1 LKIVHV
7 VSYFQP
13 EFGYEEY
20 FSAREQAAK
29 GHEVH
34 VITSDR
40 IFPFRNVEKMLSD
53 MGSKY
58 KTRMRPKGEEKMEG
72 FTVHRKGTVIETLY
86 DFIIYKDIKEELS
99 ILRPDVVHC
108 HIPYQWGSY
117 QAAKVKDELGFKLVV
132 DEHGYDTTYDQKR
145 TFRNWLLDKEYRV
158 VRAPLARYSLKRAD
172 AVVAKYRQTRDF
184 LMDFYHVKDPVFIP
198 LGIDHRKFIEDP
210 SVRKRYRRKRG
221 WEGKKVLVTAG
232 RLDKAKKL
240 EIFIEA
246 LKYIKDEEVLMVV
259 IGQGDDDYLKK
270 LREMS
275 DDRVEFLGFM
285 NSNELSEV
293 YNGADIGF
301 WGKAS
306 ITIREAMACK
316 LPVVLFDIPNL
327 KDLIQWDNGLYADQ
341 DSKKIAEAFEVLL
354 KDEEKRKKMG
364 ERGREGVKEDFS
376 VEVEAGRLLEVYER
390 ILSGK

>member
-1 LKIVHV
+1 LKIVHI

-20 FSAREQAAK
+20 FSAREQAAL
-29 GHEVH
+29 GNDVH

-53 MGSKY
+53 MGSPY
-58 KTRMRPKGEEKMEG
+58 KTRMRPRGEEEMEG
-72 FTVHRKGTVIETLY
+72 FTVHRKGTVVETLY

-99 ILRPDVVHC
+99 RLRPDVVHC

-117 QAAKVKDELGFKLVV
+117 QAARLKKKLGFKLVV
-132 DEHGYDTTYDQKR
+132 DEHGYDTTYDQKK
-145 TFRNWLLDKEYRV
+145 TFRNWLLDKEYRMI
-158 VRAPLARYSLKRAD
+158 RAPLARYSLKRAD

-184 LMDFYHVKDPVFIP
+184 LMEFYKVKDPIFIP
-198 LGIDHRKFIEDP
+198 LGIDHRKFIEDGK
-210 SVRKRYRRKRG
+210 VRKNYRKKMG

-240 EIFIEA
+240 ERFIESM
-246 LKYIKDEEVLMVV
+246 KFIDDPDVLMVI
-259 IGQGDDDYLKK
+259 IGQGDDEYLRK
-270 LREMS
+270 LKEIS
-275 DDRVEFLGFM
+275 GERVRFLGFM
-285 NSNELSEV
+285 NSNELAMV

-316 LPVVLFDIPNL
+316 LPVVLFDLPNL
-327 KDLIQWDNGLYADQ
+327 KDLIQWDNGLFVKQ
-341 DSKKIAEAFEVLL
+341 DPKRIAEAFSVLL
-354 KDEEKRKKMG
+354 DDEDMRKVMG
-364 ERGREGVKEDFS
+364 ERGRKGVTSDFS
-376 VEVEAGRLLEVYER
+376 VAIEAGRLIEVYER
-390 ILSGK
+390 ILRT